1 MQFLPRWITNKY
13 FLATAFFVVWLTF
26 FDHNDLILSY
36 KRSKEL
42 KDLKGKKAH
51 YQDKIRET
59 QAELNAMRVNA
70 ASLEKVAREK
80 YLMKKDNEDLYVI
93 DEK

>member
-1 MQFLPRWITNKY
+1 MQALARRVTNKY
-13 FLATAFFVVWLTF
+13 FLATAFFAAWIVF
-26 FDHNDLILSY
+26 FDHNDVILSY
-36 KRSKEL
+36 KRNQEL
-42 KDLKGKKAH
+42 KDLKGKKSY
-51 YQDKIRET
+51 YQERIKET
-59 QAELNAMRVNA
+59 QNELYALRMNA